1 MAPQKLKNNTGLNE
15 EKNLCF
21 VNSALQLLN
30 SINELKNLFVS
41 KRYRKNLHDT
51 SPISDELSRLFS
63 LEGKVTGSAGAL
75 RQMVGQSSGK
85 HYLYSGSQQDVCE
98 FCLKNLQRSLVRQM
112 NTPFQ
117 LCLNFGVRKKKARSL
132 QIH

>member
-75 RQMVGQSSGK
+75 RHMVGQSSGK
-85 HYLYSGSQQDVCE
+85 HYLYGGSQQDVCE
-98 FCLKNLQRSLVRQM
+98 FLEILFEELAKELSEADEYTISIM
-112 NTPFQ
+112 SKFW
-117 LCLNFGVRKKKARSL
+117 GEKEES
-132 QIH
+132 